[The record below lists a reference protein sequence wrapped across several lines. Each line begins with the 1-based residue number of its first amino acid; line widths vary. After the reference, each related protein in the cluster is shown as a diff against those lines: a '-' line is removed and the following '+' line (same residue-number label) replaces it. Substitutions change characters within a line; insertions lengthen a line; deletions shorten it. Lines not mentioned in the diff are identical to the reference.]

1 MCSFAR
7 VSRDEILRS
16 VSWGRLAYFSAS
28 YAYLVL
34 DPYSDPCFLLP
45 LDVWCIVSVCG
56 HEFQYM
62 ISILALVYGLRN
74 ILLFL
79 LTCTMLSY
87 ELVCSW
93 RSYSFVNVGQL
104 LRPDCISHPCP
115 MIRAR
120 MRSRLCR
127 GWKNIASMCD
137 LLLIRRVHSVA
148 GLITSAFE
156 HIAPTFDSYRLG
168 V

>member
-1 MCSFAR
+1 
-7 VSRDEILRS
+7 
-16 VSWGRLAYFSAS
+16 
-28 YAYLVL
+28 
-34 DPYSDPCFLLP
+34 
-45 LDVWCIVSVCG
+45 
-56 HEFQYM
+56 M

-74 ILLFL
+74 IFLFL
-79 LTCTMLSY
+79 LTYTMLSY

-93 RSYSFVNVGQL
+93 HSYSFVNVGQL

-120 MRSRLCR
+120 MCSRLCR
-127 GWKNIASMCD
+127 GWKNIASTCD

-156 HIAPTFDSYRLG
+156 RIAHTFDSYWLG
-168 V
+168 VWIYGEAGVYNWYQSMVRPSGALAADVLSRKIILVAISGKI